1 MLKIISIIQIVVAT
15 LIVVAILMQNKGSG
29 AGAVFGG
36 GGGVTH
42 TRRGAEKWLHYSTI
56 ALVTIFVALGII
68 SLIIQN

>member
-1 MLKIISIIQIVVAT
+1 MLKIISTVQIVIAV
-15 LIVVAILMQNKGSG
+15 LVIVAILMQNKGSG

-56 ALVTIFVALGII
+56 ALVVSFVALGIV
-68 SLIIQN
+68 SLLLQS

>member
-1 MLKIISIIQIVVAT
+1 MLKILSIIQIVVAT
-15 LIVVAILMQNKGSG
+15 LIMVAILMQNKGSG

-56 ALVTIFVALGII
+56 ALVTAFVALGIV